1 MSKIQVKRGRILMPI
16 NDKDI
21 LQRIAE
27 NLFEKKLI
35 SYEEYLRMLAQ
46 IERNG

>member
-1 MSKIQVKRGRILMPI
+1 MPV
-16 NDKDI
+16 DKKDI
-21 LQRIAE
+21 LQRISK
-27 NLFEKKLI
+27 NLFEKELI